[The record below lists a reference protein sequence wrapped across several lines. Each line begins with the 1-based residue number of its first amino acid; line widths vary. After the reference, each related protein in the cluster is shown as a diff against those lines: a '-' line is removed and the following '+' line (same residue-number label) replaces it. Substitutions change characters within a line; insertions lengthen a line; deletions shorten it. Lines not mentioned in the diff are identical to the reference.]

1 MENEFIIKQ
10 VCILFHLSEKNQYYG
25 FRIENKRWDILK
37 ACNFINLNIDEWI
50 CKIQNDSLKNT
61 MYIQILKDYNNA
73 VKIVA
78 Q

>member
-50 CKIQNDSLKNT
+50 CKIQNDPLFKQYEPYAMNAIHSTSL
-61 MYIQILKDYNNA
+61 
-73 VKIVA
+73 
-78 Q
+78 

>member
-50 CKIQNDSLKNT
+50 CKIQKPVVQTIWTICNECNT
-61 MYIQILKDYNNA
+61 FN
-73 VKIVA
+73 
-78 Q
+78 